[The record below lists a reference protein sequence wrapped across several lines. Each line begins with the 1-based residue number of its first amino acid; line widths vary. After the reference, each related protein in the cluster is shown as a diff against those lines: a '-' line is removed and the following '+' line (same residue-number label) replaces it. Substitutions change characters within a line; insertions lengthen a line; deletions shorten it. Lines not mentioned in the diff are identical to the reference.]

1 MDASSSASFFRGQL
15 GSIIEQ
21 AVKGAVET
29 VLSEITKVVGYKFTK
44 FQTKNKRLKLRLKVS
59 ERKLKAVR
67 ECVNAEQPR
76 LVNTNMDRKE
86 QDFQRNE
93 NPGFVNELDEE
104 HDLTPSP
111 PGGNSFSAEPR
122 LTSHKKQK
130 RRRETT
136 PQEENA
142 EQDGQELPL
151 ESEDT
156 EHSVNS
162 SGTQDRFN
170 TSSPAP
176 VKVDEEHDSSPSPPG
191 RNSSSVTPHLK
202 KQTGIP
208 QEGIAIKLSP
218 CTVKM
223 NFRPDRQALTLERGG
238 RRYWPKDTFKT
249 HKGKCTVGTRV
260 PCAECGKSFS
270 CLSKLKRHQ
279 RIHTGEKPYHCN
291 ECGRCFN
298 QQEYLKIHQRI
309 HTGEKPYH
317 CNECGRCFNHLGTLK
332 IHQRIHTGEKPYHCN
347 ECGRCF
353 NQLGTLKRH
362 QRIHTGE
369 NLGVL

>member
-15 GSIIEQ
+15 GSVIEQ

-93 NPGFVNELDEE
+93 NPGFVNEHEE
-104 HDLTPSP
+104 HDSTPAP
-111 PGGNSFSAEPR
+111 PGRNSSTAEPR
-122 LTSHKKQK
+122 VKKQK

-142 EQDGQELPL
+142 EQDGQVLPL

-176 VKVDEEHDSSPSPPG
+176 VKG
-191 RNSSSVTPHLK
+191 
-202 KQTGIP
+202 
-208 QEGIAIKLSP
+208 
-218 CTVKM
+218 
-223 NFRPDRQALTLERGG
+223 
-238 RRYWPKDTFKT
+238 
-249 HKGKCTVGTRV
+249 
-260 PCAECGKSFS
+260 GKSYCLCLNLIFFIHFS
-270 CLSKLKRHQ
+270 
-279 RIHTGEKPYHCN
+279 
-291 ECGRCFN
+291 
-298 QQEYLKIHQRI
+298 
-309 HTGEKPYH
+309 
-317 CNECGRCFNHLGTLK
+317 
-332 IHQRIHTGEKPYHCN
+332 
-347 ECGRCF
+347 
-353 NQLGTLKRH
+353 
-362 QRIHTGE
+362 E
-369 NLGVL
+369 NLIE